1 MFIGREAELD
11 ELNVLYREDAFQL
24 VVMYGRRRVGK
35 TTLLNEFCKGK
46 EAIFFP
52 AEQSNDK
59 LNLDKIQV
67 NGAIFLWNMAEK
79 TGGMACFADAEACF
93 ASK

>member
-1 MFIGREAELD
+1 MCLPFYLLSSKLISSK
-11 ELNVLYREDAFQL
+11 LY
-24 VVMYGRRRVGK
+24 
-35 TTLLNEFCKGK
+35 
-46 EAIFFP
+46 
-52 AEQSNDK
+52 